1 MFAPHFPAADYD
13 MRRAA
18 LSCAAEGRDGESDV
32 RSLLLSGRLLRAAVH
47 PPLRTLSFS
56 WTYAYEYPSHICS

>member
-1 MFAPHFPAADYD
+1 
-13 MRRAA
+13 
-18 LSCAAEGRDGESDV
+18 
-32 RSLLLSGRLLRAAVH
+32 VH